1 MCSGG
6 GGVEIFQCKKQQ
18 DCRIRRVRLQPR
30 HPQAL
35 QESLEAIRAA
45 DLILLGP
52 GSLYTS
58 IIPNLLVDGIVEE
71 ITRSDA
77 LKLYICNVMTQ
88 EGETEGYSVS
98 DHIRALFH
106 HADDHIFDYCL
117 TNSAAVPKEICARY
131 AAEGAAPIVCDRE
144 ESEKL
149 GVSVIEREVSLIG
162 ADGKVKHDTA
172 ALARE
177 IFAVY
182 AEYGSIRI
190 AEDSF

>member
-1 MCSGG
+1 M
-6 GGVEIFQCKKQQ
+6 
-18 DCRIRRVRLQPR
+18 
-30 HPQAL
+30 
-35 QESLEAIRAA
+35 
-45 DLILLGP
+45 ILLVP

-71 ITRSDA
+71 ITQSDA
-77 LKLYICNVMTQ
+77 LKLYICNIMTQ

-106 HADDHIFDYCL
+106 HANDHIFDYCL
-117 TNSAAVPKEICARY
+117 TNSAVVPAEVCTRY

-149 GVSVIEREVSLIG
+149 GVTVVEREVSLVG

-177 IFAVY
+177 IFSVY
-182 AEYGSIRI
+182 AEYGAIRI
-190 AEDSF
+190 ADDSF